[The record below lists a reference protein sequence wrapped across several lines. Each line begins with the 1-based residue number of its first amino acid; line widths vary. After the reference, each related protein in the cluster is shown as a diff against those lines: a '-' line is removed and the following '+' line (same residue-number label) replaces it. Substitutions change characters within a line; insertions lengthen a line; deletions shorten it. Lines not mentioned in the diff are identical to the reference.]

1 MSSMDSPV
9 VLPWWRRRSCKIAG
23 AISLAVVV
31 CALWVWRFDGSRHVR
46 IGRDQLTIATVRR
59 DTFRDFIPLR
69 ARVVPRATIYL
80 DAVEGGRVEQVM
92 VEPGDMVA
100 AGQPLVRLSN
110 TELEL
115 VVLDREARLIE
126 SITQLQARQS
136 SLEQDRLNN
145 SKALARIDYDIVRL
159 ERALNRRKTLAS
171 ESQEQRDNLQDE
183 LAYNRRLQPYQVESN
198 ERQEALRVQQL
209 PQIAAQLTKLHE
221 DVEITRAKLANL
233 MVRAPVAGRM
243 TAIELTV
250 GENRNRGER
259 LGELTPDSGMKL
271 VAAVDEYYLGRLRPG
286 QSATATLEGR
296 EMALEV
302 ERVYP
307 QVKGGTFTVDVRFA
321 GMPPGSLTP
330 GQTVQGK
337 FTLGAATTATIL
349 DVGPFLQE
357 SAGEW
362 VFVLDK
368 AGGSASRR
376 QIRSGRRNVEQL
388 EVLAGLEPGERVITS
403 NYQEYGGVARIDIH

>member
-1 MSSMDSPV
+1 MNSMDTPV
-9 VLPWWRRRSCKIAG
+9 VLPWWRRRSRIAG
-23 AISLAVVV
+23 ATLLIVIACGL
-31 CALWVWRFDGSRHVR
+31 LVWRFDGARHLR

-59 DTFRDFIPLR
+59 GTFRDFIPLR

-92 VEPGDMVA
+92 VEPGDMVQ
-100 AGQPLVRLSN
+100 AGQPLARLSN

-145 SKALARIDYDIVRL
+145 AKALARIDYDVVRL
-159 ERALNRRKTLAS
+159 ERALNRRKSLAS
-171 ESQEQRDNLQDE
+171 ESQEQRDSLQDE
-183 LAYNRRLQPYQVESN
+183 LTYNRRLQPFQVESN

-209 PQIAAQLTKLHE
+209 PQIAAQLTKLHQ
-221 DVEITRAKLANL
+221 DVEITRAKLASL
-233 MVRAPVAGRM
+233 LVRAPVAGRM
-243 TAIELTV
+243 TAIDLTV

-259 LGELTPDSGMKL
+259 LGELTPDSGVKL
-271 VAAVDEYYLGRLRPG
+271 VAAVDEYYLGRLRVG
-286 QSATATLEGR
+286 QPATAEIAGR
-296 EMALEV
+296 DLPLEV

-321 GMPPGSLTP
+321 TAPPASLTP
-330 GQTVQGK
+330 GQAVQGK
-337 FTLGAATTATIL
+337 FTLGAATTAIIL
-349 DVGPFLQE
+349 EVGSFLE
-357 SAGEW
+357 DSGGDW

-368 AGGSASRR
+368 GGTSASRR
-376 QIRSGRRNVEQL
+376 RIQSGRRNIEQL
-388 EVLAGLEPGERVITS
+388 EILSGLEPGERVITS
-403 NYQEYGGVARIDIH
+403 NYQGYGAVARIDIQ